1 MALWN
6 ILGQDH
12 LIAALERSLRQN
24 QLAHAYLLVG
34 PPQVGKTT
42 LAFQMAQAVN
52 CLENDRPCGRCRQ
65 CQRVERGL
73 HADVQ
78 VIAPDRDER
87 TGRLHTEI
95 GIDQVRALER
105 TAALGP
111 YEGRCR
117 VFIVEGAERMS
128 LDAANALL
136 KTLEEPPPQVVLILI
151 CRNPRMLP
159 LTVLSRCQIVRFRPL
174 AEGEF
179 VAALGQR
186 GVATGEARLLA
197 RICQGRLGLA
207 MEGEG
212 GQVIE
217 QRNQALDLLRGV
229 REKGAEALFVG
240 VEPMGRDR
248 PRAELILEAWRLW
261 YRDLLWLKAGAP
273 EDGVVNSD
281 CLPELHRQVAV
292 YSMEEILR
300 DMETLREIWQA
311 LQSNVSPRLGLEV
324 ALMTIGLDRKAA

>member
-1 MALWN
+1 MSFSVVVGQEGAKEV
-6 ILGQDH
+6 LG
-12 LIAALERSLRQN
+12 R
-24 QLAHAYLLVG
+24 
-34 PPQVGKTT
+34 T
-42 LAFQMAQAVN
+42 LASERVAHGYCFLGPSGVGRKLTALAFAQALN
-52 CLENDRPCGRCRQ
+52 CLAEEGRPCGACLACRKIATGNHPDV
-65 CQRVERGL
+65 RVIVPDGL
-73 HADVQ
+73 TLKIEQA
-78 VIAPDRDER
+78 RE
-87 TGRLHTEI
+87 
-95 GIDQVRALER
+95 LER
-105 TAALGP
+105 EVSYRPL
-111 YEGRCR
+111 EGRFK
-117 VFIVEGAERMS
+117 VYVLDDAERMT
-128 LDAANALL
+128 LPTANALL

-151 CRNPRMLP
+151 CRNPRLLP

-174 AEGEF
+174 AEEEF
-179 VAALGQR
+179 VVALGQR
-186 GVATGEARLLA
+186 GVAIGEARLLA

-229 REKGAEALFVG
+229 REKGVEALFVG

-273 EDGVVNSD
+273 EGGVVNSD
-281 CLPELHRQVAV
+281 CLPELRRQVAV
-292 YSMEEILR
+292 YSMEQILQ

-311 LQSNVSPRLGLEV
+311 LQSNLSPRLGLEV

>member
-1 MALWN
+1 MSFSAVV
-6 ILGQDH
+6 GQDGAKEV
-12 LIAALERSLRQN
+12 LGR
-24 QLAHAYLLVG
+24 
-34 PPQVGKTT
+34 T
-42 LAFQMAQAVN
+42 LASGRVAHGYCFLGPSGVGRKLTALAFAQALN
-52 CLENDRPCGRCRQ
+52 CLAEGGRPCGACLACRKIATGNHPDV
-65 CQRVERGL
+65 RVIVPDGL
-73 HADVQ
+73 TLKIEQARELAREVSYR
-78 VIAPDRDER
+78 P
-87 TGRLHTEI
+87 L
-95 GIDQVRALER
+95 
-105 TAALGP
+105 
-111 YEGRCR
+111 EGRFK
-117 VFIVEGAERMS
+117 VYVLDDAERMT
-128 LDAANALL
+128 LPTANALL

-186 GVATGEARLLA
+186 GVATAEARLLA